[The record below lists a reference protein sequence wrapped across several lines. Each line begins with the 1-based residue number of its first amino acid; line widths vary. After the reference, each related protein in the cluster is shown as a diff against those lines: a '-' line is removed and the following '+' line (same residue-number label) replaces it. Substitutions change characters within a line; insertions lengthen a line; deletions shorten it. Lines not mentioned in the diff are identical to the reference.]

1 MAGSERLE
9 DRGSKVS
16 RYPCRACLAVR
27 GCFGRLMHRDFPLRN
42 HTFSAC
48 QSRFV
53 SSLLWLSAQSLND
66 TTRSFIGL
74 ICSPEFAA
82 LTKLSV
88 NW

>member
-27 GCFGRLMHRDFPLRN
+27 GCFGRLMHQDYPLRN
-42 HTFSAC
+42 HAFSAC

-53 SSLLWLSAQSLND
+53 SSLL
-66 TTRSFIGL
+66 
-74 ICSPEFAA
+74 
-82 LTKLSV
+82 
-88 NW
+88 